1 MAEDGSLAAAHK
13 AAASWRALGS
23 DGLQIPFVAHMGFC
37 LEHCADGH
45 SEISYVPLPEHR
57 NSLGVT
63 HGGAM
68 MTMLDVSMA
77 TAARSETPGHG
88 VVTIEMKTSFM
99 QAASGP
105 LTARGQ
111 LLHRTATMA
120 FTQSTLYD
128 AQGRACAM
136 AVGTFKYLREAAR
149 SATLLQR
156 SAGAGHTE

>member
-1 MAEDGSLAAAHK
+1 MADDGPLADPSK

-45 SEISYVPLPEHR
+45 SEISYAPLPEHR
-57 NSLGVT
+57 NSLGVI
-63 HGGAM
+63 HGGAL
-68 MTMLDVSMA
+68 MTLLDVSMA

-111 LLHRTATMA
+111 LLHRTATLA

-156 SAGAGHTE
+156 SASAGHTE

>member
-1 MAEDGSLAAAHK
+1 MAEDAQLVADK
-13 AAASWRALGS
+13 AAASWHALGG

-37 LEHCADGH
+37 LEACADGH
-45 SEISYVPLPEHR
+45 SEISYAPLPEHQ

-63 HGGAM
+63 HGGAI
-68 MTMLDVSMA
+68 MTLLDVSMA
-77 TAARSETPGHG
+77 TAARSDTPGQG

-111 LLHRTATMA
+111 LLHRTATLA
-120 FTQSTLYD
+120 FTQSTIYD
-128 AQGRACAM
+128 AKGRACAM
-136 AVGTFKYLREAAR
+136 AVGTFKYLKEVSR

-156 SAGAGHTE
+156 AASGSNPE

>member
-1 MAEDGSLAAAHK
+1 MAEDAQFAADK
-13 AAASWRALGS
+13 AAASWRTLGG

-37 LEHCADGH
+37 LEACSNGH
-45 SEISYVPLPEHR
+45 SEISYAPLPEHH

-63 HGGAM
+63 HGGAI
-68 MTMLDVSMA
+68 MTLLDVSMA
-77 TAARSETPGHG
+77 TAARSDTPGQG

-111 LLHRTATMA
+111 LLHRTATLA
-120 FTQSTLYD
+120 FTQSTIYD
-128 AQGRACAM
+128 AKGRACAM
-136 AVGTFKYLREAAR
+136 ALGTFKYLKEAAR

-156 SAGAGHTE
+156 AASGSTTE